1 MQYMKYQMYQ
11 DQSKAYWILTTANI
25 QVLINLFIIGGE
37 NTIYFS
43 STCKGSDIIVK

>member
-1 MQYMKYQMYQ
+1 MQYMKYQMFR
-11 DQSKAYWILTTANI
+11 DQNKAYSIPTTANI

-43 STCKGSDIIVK
+43 STYKDSDIIVK